1 MALVRH
7 LGSLRPIIRLRRS
20 SALSAI
26 PKTYRTISTGRPC
39 HAPSEHHFDTLKLTQ
54 RLEQEGFSSQQSETV
69 MRCLQDVVGE
79 SIANF
84 KKDMVTKADQEKNVY
99 MYKVDFAQLKS
110 EIQMLEKN
118 DYTVMKS
125 EISKLMGEV
134 EKLRQKLKEEITR
147 CQAGVR
153 LDMNLEKGRIR
164 DESGTQMLKVKETNT
179 KIEAEIAN
187 LRTQMETIKF
197 QILQYMI
204 GTITGSAALILAY
217 LRMFR

>member
-1 MALVRH
+1 MA
-7 LGSLRPIIRLRRS
+7 GES
-20 SALSAI
+20 
-26 PKTYRTISTGRPC
+26 
-39 HAPSEHHFDTLKLTQ
+39 HFDTFQLTQ
-54 RLEQEGFSSQQSETV
+54 KLQEKGFTPEQSESI
-69 MRCLQDVVGE
+69 MGCLHDVIND
-79 SIANF
+79 SIVNF
-84 KKDMVTKADQEKNVY
+84 KKEMVTKADQEKNVY

-118 DYTVMKS
+118 DYTMMKS
-125 EISKLMGEV
+125 DISKLMAEV

-147 CQAGVR
+147 SQAGVR

-164 DESGTQMLKVKETNT
+164 DETGTQMLKVKETNT

-204 GTITGSAALILAY
+204 GTITGTGALILAY

>member
-1 MALVRH
+1 MVVLRH
-7 LGSLRPIIRLRRS
+7 LGSIRPLIRS
-20 SALSAI
+20 SQSRALPTSPNAC
-26 PKTYRTISTGRPC
+26 RTISSSRPDG
-39 HAPSEHHFDTLKLTQ
+39 APAEHHFDTLKLTQ
-54 RLEQEGFSSQQSETV
+54 RLEQEGFSSQQSEAV
-69 MRCLQDVVGE
+69 MRCLRDVVGE
-79 SIANF
+79 SITNF

-179 KIEAEIAN
+179 KIEAEISN